1 MRFLAVLG
9 ALAAVAAASP
19 SLSAPSSTSSTAAG
33 ASATAASPQTAGATT
48 APKEKLEVRRATFA
62 GGCFWCMETAFEGRP
77 GIVAVISGFSGG
89 SEQNPTY
96 QQVSAGLTH
105 HMESVEV
112 VYHPGEISY
121 ERLLEIYWHNID
133 PTQGDGQFC
142 DRGAQ
147 YRSAIFVRTDEERK
161 LAERSKAALEKSKVL
176 DRPIVTR
183 ILPFTGFWPAE
194 EYHQDYYRKNP
205 DDYHR
210 YREGCGRDRRLHELW
225 GDGAGAGQVV
235 H

>member
-1 MRFLAVLG
+1 MRFLAALLAVA
-9 ALAAVAAASP
+9 ALAAPGPVH
-19 SLSAPSSTSSTAAG
+19 SAPATSDAKPET
-33 ASATAASPQTAGATT
+33 
-48 APKEKLEVRRATFA
+48 RRATFA

-89 SEQNPTY
+89 KEAHPTY
-96 QQVSAGLTH
+96 DEVSAGRTG

-112 VYHPGEISY
+112 VYHPSEISY

-147 YRSAIFVRTDEERK
+147 YRSAIFVRDAKERT
-161 LAERSKAALEKSKVL
+161 LAEKSKSAIATTKTL
-176 DRPIVTR
+176 PGPIVTR

-194 EYHQDYYRKNP
+194 EHHQDYFRKNP

-210 YREGCGRDRRLHELW
+210 YREGCGRDRRLKELW
-225 GDGAGAGQVV
+225 GAQAGEDPAV

>member
-1 MRFLAVLG
+1 MRFLAAILALLVL
-9 ALAAVAAASP
+9 VAP
-19 SLSAPSSTSSTAAG
+19 CPVRSAPSTP
-33 ASATAASPQTAGATT
+33 AASSMAKP
-48 APKEKLEVRRATFA
+48 EVKHATFA
-62 GGCFWCMETAFEGRP
+62 GGCFWCMETAYEGRP
-77 GIVAVISGFSGG
+77 GVVAVISGFAGG
-89 SEQNPTY
+89 KEANPTY
-96 QQVSAGLTH
+96 DEVSAGRTG

-112 VYHPGEISY
+112 VYHPSEISY

-147 YRSAIFVRTDEERK
+147 YRSAIFVRDDNERK
-161 LAERSKAALEKSKVL
+161 QAERSKSAIEKAKTL
-176 DRPIVTR
+176 HAPIVTR

-194 EYHQDYYRKNP
+194 EYHQDYFRKNP

-210 YREGCGRDRRLHELW
+210 YREGCGRDRRLRDLW
-225 GDGAGAGQVV
+225 GAKAGEDPAV

>member
-1 MRFLAVLG
+1 MRFLAAIL
-9 ALAAVAAASP
+9 ALAVLAAP
-19 SLSAPSSTSSTAAG
+19 CPVRSAPST
-33 ASATAASPQTAGATT
+33 PD
-48 APKEKLEVRRATFA
+48 PKPEVRRATFA

-89 SEQNPTY
+89 KEPHPTY
-96 QQVSAGLTH
+96 DEVSAGRTG

-121 ERLLEIYWHNID
+121 DRLLEIYWHNID

-147 YRSAIFVRTDEERK
+147 YRSAIFVRDANDRK
-161 LAERSKAALEKSKVL
+161 LAERSKSSIEKTKAL
-176 DRPIVTR
+176 RAPIVTR

-194 EYHQDYYRKNP
+194 EYHQDYFRKNP

-210 YREGCGRDRRLHELW
+210 YREGCGRDRRLNELW
-225 GDGAGAGQVV
+225 GAKAGEDPAV

>member
-1 MRFLAVLG
+1 MRFLAAFLALLV
-9 ALAAVAAASP
+9 LAAPCPVR
-19 SLSAPSSTSSTAAG
+19 SAPSTPAASSTK
-33 ASATAASPQTAGATT
+33 P
-48 APKEKLEVRRATFA
+48 EVKHATFA
-62 GGCFWCMETAFEGRP
+62 GGCFWCMETAYEGRP
-77 GIVAVISGFSGG
+77 GVVAVISGFAGG
-89 SEQNPTY
+89 KEANPTY
-96 QQVSAGLTH
+96 DEVSAGRTG

-112 VYHPGEISY
+112 VYHPSEISY

-147 YRSAIFVRTDEERK
+147 YRSAIFVRDADERK
-161 LAERSKAALEKSKVL
+161 QAERSKSAIEKVKTLRAPV
-176 DRPIVTR
+176 VTR

-194 EYHQDYYRKNP
+194 EYHQDYFRKNP

-225 GDGAGAGQVV
+225 GAKAGEDPAV

>member
-1 MRFLAVLG
+1 MRFLAAFLALVV
-9 ALAAVAAASP
+9 LAAPCPVR
-19 SLSAPSSTSSTAAG
+19 SAPSTPDASSAAK
-33 ASATAASPQTAGATT
+33 P
-48 APKEKLEVRRATFA
+48 EVKRATFA

-89 SEQNPTY
+89 KEAHPTY
-96 QQVSAGLTH
+96 DEVSAGRTG

-112 VYHPGEISY
+112 VYHPSEISY

-147 YRSAIFVRTDEERK
+147 YRSAVFVRDDNERR
-161 LAERSKAALEKSKVL
+161 LAEHSKSAIEKAKTL
-176 DRPIVTR
+176 HAPIVTR

-194 EYHQDYYRKNP
+194 EYHQDYFHKNP

-210 YREGCGRDRRLHELW
+210 YREGCGRDRRLEELW
-225 GDGAGAGQVV
+225 GAKAGEDPAV

>member
-1 MRFLAVLG
+1 MRILAALLALAVL
-9 ALAAVAAASP
+9 AAPCSVR
-19 SLSAPSSTSSTAAG
+19 SAPS
-33 ASATAASPQTAGATT
+33 ASAAVPAGK
-48 APKEKLEVRRATFA
+48 PEVKHATFA

-89 SEQNPTY
+89 KESNPTY
-96 QQVSAGLTH
+96 GEVSAGRTG

-112 VYHPGEISY
+112 VYHPSEISY

-142 DRGAQ
+142 DHGAQ
-147 YRSAIFVRTDEERK
+147 YRSAIFVRDAGERS
-161 LAERSKAALEKSKVL
+161 LAERSKSAITNSKALHV
-176 DRPIVTR
+176 PIVTR

-210 YREGCGRDRRLHELW
+210 YREGCGRDRRLQELW
-225 GDGAGAGQVV
+225 GAEAGAKPAV

>member
-1 MRFLAVLG
+1 MRILAVLLT
-9 ALAAVAAASP
+9 LAILATPCPVLSSPSTPAAAP
-19 SLSAPSSTSSTAAG
+19 AG
-33 ASATAASPQTAGATT
+33 KT
-48 APKEKLEVRRATFA
+48 EVKHATFA

-77 GIVAVISGFSGG
+77 GIVATISGFSGG
-89 SEQNPTY
+89 KEPKPTY
-96 QQVSAGLTH
+96 GEVSAGRTG

-112 VYHPGEISY
+112 VYHPSEISY

-142 DRGAQ
+142 DHGAQ
-147 YRSAIFVRTDEERK
+147 YRSAIFVRDAEERT
-161 LAERSKAALEKSKVL
+161 LAERSKTALTKAKTL
-176 DRPIVTR
+176 HAPIVTR

-210 YREGCGRDRRLHELW
+210 YREGCGRDRRLEQLW
-225 GDGAGAGQVV
+225 GAEAGAEPAV